1 VLADQAWMPPPPEV
15 LARHDRMTGPFLYV
29 RLLGD
34 RKGIKEVTTTW
45 DKIVLDRTDWLSALA
60 DALGRLPIKGD
71 VIVFANNHF
80 GGHAPATCRELNRL
94 LGQQ

>member
-1 VLADQAWMPPPPEV
+1 MPPPPEV
-15 LARHDRMTGPFLYV
+15 RARHDVMTGPFLYV

-34 RKGIKEVTTTW
+34 RQGIEQITTSWGEV
-45 DKIVLDRTDWLSALA
+45 VVDRAARLSALA
-60 DALGRLPIKGD
+60 DALGRLPAKGD

-80 GGHAPATCRELNRL
+80 AGHAPATCRELARL